1 MSTLRLASS
10 AATSSSNSNSSSTL
24 ESYLQRLSDDT
35 SISLTQK
42 QDCLKTLVV
51 VLKNVIDPK
60 KGGLA
65 VSSKEEEDGNDGGL
79 KYRTL
84 KLENPKLK
92 ARLLCSSS
100 DTYVLDLLQDPH
112 LVGMTNS
119 SSGSILVMAAP
130 PSPTIRDIIGL
141 RVLPAIHTLQATMA
155 QQIMKAAAVTEGT
168 ANNHH
173 KKAKLFATMTTTENY
188 KQAPTAEKLTEKQQ
202 ARRLMEHKL
211 QHEKHQEK
219 LYRQRTQAQIKA
231 DKLVRETDEN
241 WKPAVSAAADKS
253 GTGLQSFR
261 DRHGETDE

>member
-1 MSTLRLASS
+1 M
-10 AATSSSNSNSSSTL
+10 
-24 ESYLQRLSDDT
+24 
-35 SISLTQK
+35 
-42 QDCLKTLVV
+42 V
-51 VLKNVIDPK
+51 VLKNIIDPK

-168 ANNHH
+168 ANTHH

-253 GTGLQSFR
+253 GVS
-261 DRHGETDE
+261 

>member
-10 AATSSSNSNSSSTL
+10 AATSSSSSNSSSTL

-51 VLKNVIDPK
+51 VLKNIIDPK

-65 VSSKEEEDGNDGGL
+65 VSSEEEDGNDEGL

-100 DTYVLDLLQDPH
+100 DTYVLDLLQDPN

-119 SSGSILVMAAP
+119 SSSSSILVMAAP

-155 QQIMKAAAVTEGT
+155 QQITKAATTEGT

-241 WKPAVSAAADKS
+241 WKPAVSAAADKT